1 MPNTINPKL
10 AAEVEAL
17 AEAAPDEVG
26 KATLLNIARTL
37 APANPDEIA
46 AVASEPSQSGAAQ

>member
-26 KATLLNIARTL
+26 KAALLHIARTL

-46 AVASEPSQSGAAQ
+46 APGGDASQPGAPR

>member
-1 MPNTINPKL
+1 MPNTIHPKL

-37 APANPDEIA
+37 APIHSDDA
-46 AVASEPSQSGAAQ
+46 AAPMAEPSKPQSSP